1 MFNINDIKN
10 GMTFLFEGNIYQV
23 IEFLHVKPGK
33 GAAFLKTKLR
43 NLRTGAT
50 VEKTFNTSIKLET
63 PCEFINITPVNPLI
77 SKCQIKVCYVGD
89 TPNRNGSIIT
99 KEVARQMANSLPG
112 SPIVGYYNDVIGDFE
127 EHNRVIDIS
136 NGQFKIKDTT
146 KPYGFVDLGARAW
159 FQKFNDDGVE
169 HEYLMTEGYIWTGQY
184 PECQRI
190 IDQGN
195 NQSMELDEKTLN
207 ATWTKDDNG
216 KPKFFIINEAIISK
230 LCILGEECEPCFE
243 GSQITKF
250 SLTFDEDFKQ
260 KLFSMM
266 NDLKELIKEGGTKV
280 FSRYAVEI
288 GDNLWNSLWNYTLK
302 KYPDADNT
310 YSSVYAIEGVYEEDS
325 QKFAVLQNRADNK
338 YYRLNFS
345 LNETDGFVPADALIE
360 VTESYIPAAEPQFS
374 LEAVKT
380 YETEYA
386 SKKKAEEE
394 DKNNKDNKSNSDN
407 KSEGKDNNS
416 DNPEDGKD
424 KKPIGKKDD
433 LDGKGNNSDDDGNKD
448 DEDKEKKKKY
458 SLEDVTEYQE
468 LKTEYEELKSKYA
481 ALETEKNSLI
491 EEIEP
496 LRKFKLASEKKDKE
510 AMIAQFYMLSD
521 DDKKD
526 VIDNIDKYS
535 VDDIE
540 AKLSVICVRN
550 KVSFDLDENKE
561 TKPTT
566 YNLNN
571 GEDDD
576 ESIPAWVKAALKYE
590 NAR

>member
-1 MFNINDIKN
+1 MK
-10 GMTFLFEGNIYQV
+10 
-23 IEFLHVKPGK
+23 H
-33 GAAFLKTKLR
+33 
-43 NLRTGAT
+43 
-50 VEKTFNTSIKLET
+50 TSIKLET

-112 SPIVGYYNDVIGDFE
+112 SPIVGYYNDATGDFE

-136 NGQFKIKDTT
+136 NGQFKIQDTT

-288 GDNLWNSLWNYTLK
+288 GDNLWNSLWNYILE

-310 YSSVYAIEGVYEEDS
+310 YSSVYAIEGVCEEDS

-416 DNPEDGKD
+416 DNSEDGKD
-424 KKPIGKKDD
+424 KKPIDKKDD

-448 DEDKEKKKKY
+448 DEDKKKKKKY

>member
-1 MFNINDIKN
+1 MK
-10 GMTFLFEGNIYQV
+10 
-23 IEFLHVKPGK
+23 H
-33 GAAFLKTKLR
+33 
-43 NLRTGAT
+43 
-50 VEKTFNTSIKLET
+50 TSIKLET

-112 SPIVGYYNDVIGDFE
+112 SPIVGYYNDAIGDFE

-216 KPKFFIINEAIISK
+216 KPKFFIINEAMISK

-288 GDNLWNSLWNYTLK
+288 GDNLWNSLWNYILE

-310 YSSVYAIEGVYEEDS
+310 YSSVYAIEGVCEEDS

-448 DEDKEKKKKY
+448 DEDKKKKKKY

>member
-1 MFNINDIKN
+1 MK
-10 GMTFLFEGNIYQV
+10 
-23 IEFLHVKPGK
+23 H
-33 GAAFLKTKLR
+33 
-43 NLRTGAT
+43 
-50 VEKTFNTSIKLET
+50 TSIKLET

-112 SPIVGYYNDVIGDFE
+112 SPIVGYYNDATGDFE

-136 NGQFKIKDTT
+136 NGQFKIQDTT

-195 NQSMELDEKTLN
+195 NQSMELDEKTLD

-288 GDNLWNSLWNYTLK
+288 GDNLWNSLWNYTLE

-424 KKPIGKKDD
+424 QKPIGKKDD

-448 DEDKEKKKKY
+448 DEDKKKKKKY

>member
-1 MFNINDIKN
+1 MK
-10 GMTFLFEGNIYQV
+10 
-23 IEFLHVKPGK
+23 H
-33 GAAFLKTKLR
+33 
-43 NLRTGAT
+43 
-50 VEKTFNTSIKLET
+50 TSIKLET

-112 SPIVGYYNDVIGDFE
+112 SPIVGYYNDAIGDFE

-169 HEYLMTEGYIWTGQY
+169 HEYLMSEGYIWTGQY

-195 NQSMELDEKTLN
+195 NQSMELDEKTLD

-288 GDNLWNSLWNYTLK
+288 GDNLWNSLWNYILE

-310 YSSVYAIEGVYEEDS
+310 YSSVYAIEGVCEEDS

-424 KKPIGKKDD
+424 KKPISKKDD

-448 DEDKEKKKKY
+448 DEDKKKKKKY

>member
-1 MFNINDIKN
+1 MK
-10 GMTFLFEGNIYQV
+10 
-23 IEFLHVKPGK
+23 H
-33 GAAFLKTKLR
+33 
-43 NLRTGAT
+43 
-50 VEKTFNTSIKLET
+50 TSIKLET

-112 SPIVGYYNDVIGDFE
+112 SPIVGYYNDATGDFE

-136 NGQFKIKDTT
+136 NGQFKIQDTT

-159 FQKFNDDGVE
+159 FQKFNDDGIE

-230 LCILGEECEPCFE
+230 LCVLGEECEPCFE

-288 GDNLWNSLWNYTLK
+288 GDNLWNSLWNYTLE
-302 KYPDADNT
+302 KYPDTDNV
-310 YSSVYAIEGVYEEDS
+310 YSSVYAIEGVCEEDS

-360 VTESYIPAAEPQFS
+360 VTESYTPAAEPQFS

-407 KSEGKDNNS
+407 KSEGKDNDS

-433 LDGKGNNSDDDGNKD
+433 PDGKGNNSDDDGNKD
-448 DEDKEKKKKY
+448 DEDKKKKKKY

-481 ALETEKNSLI
+481 ALETEKNSLT

>member
-1 MFNINDIKN
+1 MK
-10 GMTFLFEGNIYQV
+10 
-23 IEFLHVKPGK
+23 H
-33 GAAFLKTKLR
+33 
-43 NLRTGAT
+43 
-50 VEKTFNTSIKLET
+50 TSIKLET

-112 SPIVGYYNDVIGDFE
+112 SPIVGYYNDAIEDFE

-288 GDNLWNSLWNYTLK
+288 GDNLWNSLWNYILE

-310 YSSVYAIEGVYEEDS
+310 YSSVYAIEGVCEEDS

-407 KSEGKDNNS
+407 KSEGKDNDS

-448 DEDKEKKKKY
+448 DEDKKKKKKY

>member
-1 MFNINDIKN
+1 MK
-10 GMTFLFEGNIYQV
+10 
-23 IEFLHVKPGK
+23 H
-33 GAAFLKTKLR
+33 
-43 NLRTGAT
+43 
-50 VEKTFNTSIKLET
+50 TSIKLET

-89 TPNRNGSIIT
+89 TPNRNGSVIT

-112 SPIVGYYNDVIGDFE
+112 SPIVGYYNDATGDFE

-136 NGQFKIKDTT
+136 NGQFKIQDTT

-230 LCILGEECEPCFE
+230 LCVLGEECEPCFE

-288 GDNLWNSLWNYTLK
+288 GDNLWNSLWNYTLE
-302 KYPDADNT
+302 KYPDANNV
-310 YSSVYAIEGVYEEDS
+310 YSSVYAIEGVCEEDS
-325 QKFAVLQNRADNK
+325 QKFAVLQNRTDNK

-345 LNETDGFVPADALIE
+345 LNETNGFVPADALIE
-360 VTESYIPAAEPQFS
+360 VTESYTPAAEPQFS

-416 DNPEDGKD
+416 DDSEDGKD
-424 KKPIGKKDD
+424 EKPTDKKDNSD
-433 LDGKGNNSDDDGNKD
+433 SKDNNPDDDGNKD
-448 DEDKEKKKKY
+448 DEDKKKKKKY
-458 SLEDVTEYQE
+458 SLEDITEYQE
-468 LKTEYEELKSKYA
+468 LKAEYEELKSKYA
-481 ALETEKNSLI
+481 TLETEKNSLT

-496 LRKFKLASEKKDKE
+496 LREFKLASEKKDKE

-550 KVSFDLDENKE
+550 KVSFDLDEDKE

-571 GEDDD
+571 SEDDD

>member
-1 MFNINDIKN
+1 MK
-10 GMTFLFEGNIYQV
+10 
-23 IEFLHVKPGK
+23 H
-33 GAAFLKTKLR
+33 
-43 NLRTGAT
+43 
-50 VEKTFNTSIKLET
+50 TSIKLET

-112 SPIVGYYNDVIGDFE
+112 SPIVGYYNDATGDFE

-136 NGQFKIKDTT
+136 NGQFKIQDTT

-288 GDNLWNSLWNYTLK
+288 GDNLWNSLWNYTLE

-310 YSSVYAIEGVYEEDS
+310 YSSVYAIEGVYEENS

-424 KKPIGKKDD
+424 QKPIGKKDD

-448 DEDKEKKKKY
+448 DEDKKKKKKY

-496 LRKFKLASEKKDKE
+496 LRKFKLASEKKEKE

>member
-1 MFNINDIKN
+1 MK
-10 GMTFLFEGNIYQV
+10 
-23 IEFLHVKPGK
+23 H
-33 GAAFLKTKLR
+33 
-43 NLRTGAT
+43 
-50 VEKTFNTSIKLET
+50 TSIKLET

-112 SPIVGYYNDVIGDFE
+112 SPIVGYYNDAIGDFE

-288 GDNLWNSLWNYTLK
+288 GDNLWNSLWNYILE

-310 YSSVYAIEGVYEEDS
+310 YSSVYAIEGVCEEDS
-325 QKFAVLQNRADNK
+325 QKFAVLQNRSDNK

-416 DNPEDGKD
+416 DNPEDSKD

-448 DEDKEKKKKY
+448 DEDKKKKKKY

>member
-1 MFNINDIKN
+1 MK
-10 GMTFLFEGNIYQV
+10 
-23 IEFLHVKPGK
+23 H
-33 GAAFLKTKLR
+33 
-43 NLRTGAT
+43 
-50 VEKTFNTSIKLET
+50 TSIKLET

-112 SPIVGYYNDVIGDFE
+112 SPIVGYYNDATGDFE

-136 NGQFKIKDTT
+136 NGQFKIQDTT

-288 GDNLWNSLWNYTLK
+288 GDNLWNSLWNYILE

-310 YSSVYAIEGVYEEDS
+310 YSSVYAIEGVCEEDS
-325 QKFAVLQNRADNK
+325 QKFAVLQNRTDNK

-448 DEDKEKKKKY
+448 DEDKKKKKKY

>member
-1 MFNINDIKN
+1 MK
-10 GMTFLFEGNIYQV
+10 
-23 IEFLHVKPGK
+23 H
-33 GAAFLKTKLR
+33 
-43 NLRTGAT
+43 
-50 VEKTFNTSIKLET
+50 TSIKLET

-112 SPIVGYYNDVIGDFE
+112 SPIVGYYNDATGDFE

-136 NGQFKIKDTT
+136 NGQFKIQDTT

-288 GDNLWNSLWNYTLK
+288 GDNLWNSLWNYTLE

-310 YSSVYAIEGVYEEDS
+310 YSSVYAIEGVCEEDS

-424 KKPIGKKDD
+424 QKPIGKKDD

-448 DEDKEKKKKY
+448 DEDKKKKKKY

>member
-1 MFNINDIKN
+1 MK
-10 GMTFLFEGNIYQV
+10 
-23 IEFLHVKPGK
+23 H
-33 GAAFLKTKLR
+33 
-43 NLRTGAT
+43 
-50 VEKTFNTSIKLET
+50 TSIKLET

-112 SPIVGYYNDVIGDFE
+112 SPIVGYYNDAIGDFE

-195 NQSMELDEKTLN
+195 NQSMELDEKTLD

-288 GDNLWNSLWNYTLK
+288 GDNLWNSLWNYILE

-407 KSEGKDNNS
+407 KSEGKDNDS
-416 DNPEDGKD
+416 DDSEDGKD

-448 DEDKEKKKKY
+448 DEDKKKKKKY

-510 AMIAQFYMLSD
+510 AMIAKFYMLSD

>member
-1 MFNINDIKN
+1 MK
-10 GMTFLFEGNIYQV
+10 
-23 IEFLHVKPGK
+23 H
-33 GAAFLKTKLR
+33 
-43 NLRTGAT
+43 
-50 VEKTFNTSIKLET
+50 TSIKLET

-112 SPIVGYYNDVIGDFE
+112 SPIVGYYNDATGDFE

-288 GDNLWNSLWNYTLK
+288 GDNLWNSLWNYTLE
-302 KYPDADNT
+302 KYPDADNI
-310 YSSVYAIEGVYEEDS
+310 YRSVYAIEGVCEEDS

-416 DNPEDGKD
+416 DNSEDGKD
-424 KKPIGKKDD
+424 KKPIDKKDD

-448 DEDKEKKKKY
+448 DEDKKKKKKY

>member
-1 MFNINDIKN
+1 MK
-10 GMTFLFEGNIYQV
+10 
-23 IEFLHVKPGK
+23 H
-33 GAAFLKTKLR
+33 
-43 NLRTGAT
+43 
-50 VEKTFNTSIKLET
+50 TSIKLET

-112 SPIVGYYNDVIGDFE
+112 SPIVGYYNDATGDFE

-136 NGQFKIKDTT
+136 NGQFKIQDTT

-288 GDNLWNSLWNYTLK
+288 GDNLWNSLWNYTLE
-302 KYPDADNT
+302 KYPDADNI
-310 YSSVYAIEGVYEEDS
+310 YRSVYAIEGVCEEDS

-407 KSEGKDNNS
+407 KSEGKDNDS

-448 DEDKEKKKKY
+448 DEDKKKKKKY